1 MESGETRA
9 DTPESGDPTLVLRL
23 VRGASGAFVDAEIE
37 FANRPWLTLAGATR
51 DDPTGQRLS
60 SILPALAEALKDLA
74 RIVEAGAPVRGV
86 ERMLGAAAGSFDV
99 QYIPYGDR
107 VALTGHRVPS
117 GRASDALESD
127 ARYQRLLEAEQQTQE
142 ALRASEERFRALFH
156 NGPMTS
162 VVYRFVRDAA
172 GEIVDWE
179 VVDLNAAGAASIGRS
194 REDLRGQRALA
205 LFGEETMAPYL
216 ETSRE
221 VARTGVPRTSEE
233 HFAHNDRDYL
243 SAMFLVGD
251 ELYANVSIDI
261 TDLRR
266 TQARLER
273 AERLDLV
280 GRLASGVAHDF
291 NNLLVVVTSYAE
303 LIGETFADDDER
315 REDVRAILDASTRA
329 STLTRRLLVF
339 GRSHAFEPGAV
350 EVDGLVSSLGAML
363 RSLAS
368 DRVQLVLRPGT
379 RAAWVRA
386 DRAQLEQVVVNLV
399 VNARDAMPDG
409 GCVTIGTAHV
419 EVPAGDPR
427 LRGSAEPG
435 EYVRL
440 TVADTGIGID
450 AATLAHI
457 FEPFFSTKSV
467 GKGTGLGLSIVEE
480 AIARAGGFIAV
491 ESALGVGT
499 QFAIHLRAAEPAVD
513 AHAATEARRQVADGS
528 ETVLL
533 VDDEPRVRAVTARLL
548 RESGYS
554 VVEAASAAIAVAI
567 VERDAAPVDLL
578 VTDVVMP
585 GESGFDLAHRLTALR
600 PGLPVLF
607 ISAHAPESS
616 APHHQAFTE
625 GSYLAK
631 PFTRDGLIARVRG
644 LLEQRRALR
653 A

>member
-1 MESGETRA
+1 M
-9 DTPESGDPTLVLRL
+9 
-23 VRGASGAFVDAEIE
+23 
-37 FANRPWLTLAGATR
+37 
-51 DDPTGQRLS
+51 
-60 SILPALAEALKDLA
+60 
-74 RIVEAGAPVRGV
+74 
-86 ERMLGAAAGSFDV
+86 
-99 QYIPYGDR
+99 
-107 VALTGHRVPS
+107 
-117 GRASDALESD
+117 
-127 ARYQRLLEAEQQTQE
+127 
-142 ALRASEERFRALFH
+142 
-156 NGPMTS
+156 
-162 VVYRFVRDAA
+162 
-172 GEIVDWE
+172 
-179 VVDLNAAGAASIGRS
+179 
-194 REDLRGQRALA
+194 
-205 LFGEETMAPYL
+205 
-216 ETSRE
+216 
-221 VARTGVPRTSEE
+221 
-233 HFAHNDRDYL
+233 
-243 SAMFLVGD
+243 
-251 ELYANVSIDI
+251 
-261 TDLRR
+261 
-266 TQARLER
+266 
-273 AERLDLV
+273 
-280 GRLASGVAHDF
+280 
-291 NNLLVVVTSYAE
+291 
-303 LIGETFADDDER
+303 
-315 REDVRAILDASTRA
+315 RAILDASRIA